1 LDSASV
7 RLGLLVVIELFQ
19 EDLMTHRPAEPPEFQ
34 TAAWSA
40 EDGDDPIEFA
50 EFTGDDAGTDA
61 AASSAVAE
69 DASGEVT
76 DAADESVP
84 PAWFRA
90 KSDSPS
96 GNDGSTDVPSSASQA
111 GDVDEGVTSPSLVVA
126 ATSVSDQTR
135 SRKRKRRKSGGQ
147 NGQRPG
153 RGNTDAKLIE
163 TEDEE
168 QPLNWKKDWKKL
180 SLAWAIST
188 ASCGYGVSLLLHT
201 LLLGGMSAIV
211 YHSLDE
217 NISISTTIT
226 DADAMAIEFTEIM
239 DLKIEPPGG
248 AQAQLPQLQPIPLNA
263 ALTDISSSFLDSAA
277 SVAGKDGDEG
287 APGDNLGFTFSMP
300 EGGKVVSKGSFSA
313 WTVPEDPEPRRDYMI
328 VIRIRLPEKTKLYR
342 ISDLS
347 GKVEGSDFYVQ
358 HLPFDPE
365 RKDLIPR
372 TERGGQI
379 VPVRKNDRLRVI
391 KNHVQIMI
399 PVKGAASLVRDA
411 IQVKSRMLKEDQ
423 QLEIVF

>member
-1 LDSASV
+1 MDSASV

-40 EDGDDPIEFA
+40 EDGDDSIEFA

-61 AASSAVAE
+61 AARSTVAE

-96 GNDGSTDVPSSASQA
+96 GNDGSTDVPSSVTQA
-111 GDVDEGVTSPSLVVA
+111 GDVDAGGASPSLVVA

-135 SRKRKRRKSGGQ
+135 SRKRKRRKS
-147 NGQRPG
+147 PG

-180 SLAWAIST
+180 ALVWLVSYG
-188 ASCGYGVSLLLHT
+188 SCGYGVSLIAHSVLC
-201 LLLGGMSAIV
+201 LGASLYIF
-211 YHSLDE
+211 HSMDD
-217 NISISTTIT
+217 NQSISMIIT
-226 DADAMAIEFTEIM
+226 DADAMPVEFTEIM

-313 WTVPEDPEPRRDYMI
+313 WTVPEDPEPRKDYMI

-399 PVKGAASLVRDA
+399 PVEGAASLVRDA

>member
-1 LDSASV
+1 
-7 RLGLLVVIELFQ
+7 
-19 EDLMTHRPAEPPEFQ
+19 MTHRPAEPPEFQ
-34 TAAWSA
+34 TDAWSA
-40 EDGDDPIEFA
+40 EDGDDSIEFA

-61 AASSAVAE
+61 SADSAVAKK
-69 DASGEVT
+69 DSTGEVM
-76 DAADESVP
+76 DAASESVP

-96 GNDGSTDVPSSASQA
+96 GNDASSEDSSSANHG
-111 GDVDEGVTSPSLVVA
+111 GDESVARPSLVVA
-126 ATSVSDQTR
+126 ATSVSDQAR
-135 SRKRKRRKSGGQ
+135 SRKRRRRKSGSK
-147 NGQRPG
+147 NDLRSDS
-153 RGNTDAKLIE
+153 NSTNATLIE
-163 TEDEE
+163 TAEE
-168 QPLNWKKDWKKL
+168 APPLSWKKDWKKL
-180 SLAWAIST
+180 ALVWLASN
-188 ASCGYGVSLLLHT
+188 ASCGYGVSLIVHTMLLA
-201 LLLGGMSAIV
+201 GMSAII
-211 YHSLDE
+211 YHSMDE
-217 NISISTTIT
+217 NQSISMIIT
-226 DADAMAIEFTEIM
+226 DADAMPVEFTEIM
-239 DLKIEPPGG
+239 DLKMEPPGG
-248 AQAQLPQLQPIPLNA
+248 AQAQLPQLQPVPLNP
-263 ALTDISSSFLDSAA
+263 ALTDISSSLLDSAA
-277 SVAGKDGDEG
+277 SIAGNDGDEG
-287 APGDNLGFTFSMP
+287 APGDNLGFAFSMP

-313 WTVPEDPEPRRDYMI
+313 WTVPEDPEPRKDYMI

-347 GKVEGSDFYVQ
+347 GKVEGSDYYVQ

-379 VPVRKNDRLRVI
+379 VQVRKNDRLRVI